1 MKLCT
6 AIGIVF
12 TGFIALPLSSSAQS
26 NLPKCREAV
35 FVESFSPSE
44 VNIRAKGLGED
55 VDAAESDAKKSAVY
69 YVLYNAPSKILQ
81 TPAEEEAFSKVAETI
96 FADETIGNYITFVG
110 NDILSRVNT
119 KDGVKVEKL
128 VRVNQQRL
136 IDDLSQQGIIASHE
150 TLTEAFGN
158 PFIMVLPEV
167 PKGQNPIAALQNS
180 PNLKKGAEV
189 IEGYL
194 TSRKYDV
201 QVPEQ
206 VENLSELA
214 DAHSALKGVEDDNAY
229 KLALTIGADVYI
241 VYNVDVQSVPFGKKG
256 VVGCRA
262 YETTTGRLLGTETG
276 YSPEKPSSTDAA
288 LIEMAMN
295 DAIEKVLTKINAYWK
310 DDLRIGQ
317 QYKLIIKITGRFDD
331 PLAVGDMFDDVLKGM
346 TTKRKQN
353 AATEKTVDYIIWQN
367 QFENTIGLFRELSKR
382 VEQNN
387 DARQMGVK
395 VKRLNVNRKMII
407 LEATHA

>member
-1 MKLCT
+1 MKKLVLSGCVAILCT
-6 AIGIVF
+6 LTLTTMRG
-12 TGFIALPLSSSAQS
+12 QS
-26 NLPKCREAV
+26 NLPLCREAV
-35 FVESFSPSE
+35 FIESFSPTE
-44 VNIRAKGLGED
+44 VNIRARGLGED
-55 VDAAESDAKKSAVY
+55 VDAAENDARKSGVY
-69 YVLYNAPSKILQ
+69 YVLFNAPSKILQ
-81 TPAEEEAFSKVAETI
+81 TPAEEEAFGKIAEAL
-96 FADETIGNYITFVG
+96 FADASVGNYITFVG
-110 NDILSRVNT
+110 NDILSRVNS

-128 VRVNQQRL
+128 IRVNRQRL
-136 IDDLSQQGIIASHE
+136 IDDLSRQGIIASRE

-167 PKGQNPIAALQNS
+167 PKGQSPIEALQTS

-206 VENLSELA
+206 VENLSELT
-214 DAHSALKGVEDDNAY
+214 DAQAGLKGVEDDNTY
-229 KLALTIGADVYI
+229 KLALTIGADVYV
-241 VYNVDVQSVPFGKKG
+241 VYNVAVESVPFGKKG

-317 QYKLIIKITGRFDD
+317 QYKLIVKITGRFDD
-331 PLAVGDMFDDVLKGM
+331 PLGIGDMFDDVLKGI
-346 TTKRKQN
+346 TVKRKQI
-353 AATEKTVDYIIWQN
+353 AATEKTVDYVIWQN
-367 QFENTIGLFRELSKR
+367 QFENTIGLFKELSKR
-382 VEQNN
+382 VDQNK
-387 DARQMGVK
+387 DARNMGIK
-395 VKRLNVNRKMII
+395 LKRLNMNRKLII
-407 LEATHA
+407 LEATHG

>member
-1 MKLCT
+1 MNRFLLLSGIAILCSFGWT
-6 AIGIVF
+6 TMRG
-12 TGFIALPLSSSAQS
+12 QS
-26 NLPKCREAV
+26 NLPLCREAV

-44 VNIRAKGLGED
+44 VNIRARGLGED
-55 VDAAESDAKKSAVY
+55 VDAAENDARKSAVY

-81 TPAEEEAFSKVAETI
+81 TTAEEEAFGKIAESI
-96 FADETIGNYITFVG
+96 FADEAIGTYITFVG

-136 IDDLSQQGIIASHE
+136 VDDLARQGIIASRA

-167 PKGQNPIAALQNS
+167 PKGESPIEALQTS

-214 DAHSALKGVEDDNAY
+214 DAQAGLKGVEDDNVY
-229 KLALTIGADVYI
+229 RLALTIGADVYI
-241 VYNVDVQSVPFGKKG
+241 VYNVAVESVPFGKKG
-256 VVGCRA
+256 VVGCCA

-276 YSPEKPSSTDAA
+276 YSPEKPGSTDAA

-295 DAIEKVLTKINAYWK
+295 DAVEKVLTKINAYWK
-310 DDLRIGQ
+310 DDLKIGQ

-331 PLAVGDMFDDVLKGM
+331 PLSIGDMFDDVLKGI
-346 TTKRKQN
+346 TVKRKQI

-367 QFENTIGLFRELSKR
+367 QFENTIGLYKELSKR
-382 VEQNN
+382 VDQHK
-387 DARQMGVK
+387 DAREMGIRL
-395 VKRLNVNRKMII
+395 KRLNVNRKMII